1 MIIKTGIPF
10 AFAIIIYAAYRAL
23 EDGFDWKWYGSVNS
37 FYLHLKIWSSEKAV
51 FMSYLTVQTLSVKS
65 HLWDF

>member
-23 EDGFDWKWYGSVNS
+23 EDGFD
-37 FYLHLKIWSSEKAV
+37 
-51 FMSYLTVQTLSVKS
+51 
-65 HLWDF
+65 